1 MTLYPNKLNF
11 KVKCLSPDELPE
23 AVALIWEEFSE
34 FEASEYSKEGVRA
47 FRAALDD
54 GERNRAMAFYG
65 AFAAGELIGVLAVR
79 KPQHIGYFFVK
90 AEYQRKGVGRALFE
104 TMCLDFERKEFTV
117 NSSSYAVEIYRKL
130 GFEPTGA
137 EQVESG
143 IRYTPMKFG

>member
-23 AVALIWEEFSE
+23 AVALIWEVFSE

-65 AFAAGELIGVLAVR
+65 AFVAGELIGVLAVR

-104 TMCLDFERKEFTV
+104 TMCLDFECKEFTV

>member
-23 AVALIWEEFSE
+23 AVALVWEVFSE
-34 FEASEYSKEGVRA
+34 FEAPEYSKEGVRA

-65 AFAAGELIGVLAVR
+65 AFSAAELIGVLAVR

-104 TMCLDFERKEFTV
+104 TMCLDSERKEFTV
-117 NSSSYAVEIYRKL
+117 NSSPYAVEIYRKL

-143 IRYTPMKFG
+143 IRYAPMKFG

>member
-23 AVALIWEEFSE
+23 AVALVWEVFSE
-34 FEASEYSKEGVRA
+34 FEAPEYSKEGVRA

-54 GERNRAMAFYG
+54 GERNKAMAFYG
-65 AFAAGELIGVLAVR
+65 AFSAAELIGVLAVR

-143 IRYTPMKFG
+143 IRYAPMKFG

>member
-1 MTLYPNKLNF
+1 MTLYPNKQNF
-11 KVKCLSPDELPE
+11 KVKRLSPDELPE
-23 AVALIWEEFSE
+23 AVALIWEVFSE
-34 FEASEYSKEGVRA
+34 FEAPEYSKEGVRA

-65 AFAAGELIGVLAVR
+65 AFSAAELIGVLAVR
-79 KPQHIGYFFVK
+79 RPQHIGYFFVK
-90 AEYQRKGVGRALFE
+90 AEYQRKGIGRALFE